1 MPERMYDKIDIAV
14 EYLNLASRLWLE
26 DHEFFSSAHLAGAAE
41 EIMGQH
47 CRIQGLE
54 SQRDWW
60 VNYGDRIAKTKLFP
74 EITGK
79 KLANEAYKPK
89 NSIKHMNPI
98 ESDSKINI
106 DIKET
111 ASHAIRAAFKNFE
124 TLDLCDTLGEDVFK
138 VIEQTNIYIET
149 DS

>member
-1 MPERMYDKIDIAV
+1 MPERIYDKIDIAV

-26 DHEFFSSAHLAGAAE
+26 GYALFSSAHLAGAAE

-47 CRIQGLE
+47 CRILGLE

-60 VNYGDRIAKTKLFP
+60 VNYGDRISETKLFP

-79 KLANEAYKPK
+79 RLAKEVYEPK
-89 NSIKHMNPI
+89 NSIKHMNPS
-98 ESDSKINI
+98 ESDSKISI

-111 ASHAIRAAFKNFE
+111 ASRLIRAAFMNFE
-124 TLDLCDTLGEDVFK
+124 ALNLCDILGEDVFK
-138 VIEQTNIYIET
+138 VIEQTTIYIEIN
-149 DS
+149 S